1 MSREGSLEEISDGR
15 LYRSNDMVKIDCHDC
30 KGCSECCHG
39 LCDLIILDPYDIFQL
54 EVSEQQTFEELM
66 QDKIALN
73 IVEGLILPNLRP
85 VPGTDHCAFLNEQG
99 MCRIHGY
106 RPGICRL
113 YPLGRYYENYR
124 LHYILQVGE
133 CERDGRTKIK
143 IEKWLGIPQLLRYE
157 QYILRYHDFLKE
169 LREQLDDMTEDA
181 VKSLNVYLLQLFF
194 QQPYDLRA
202 DFYEQF
208 LPRIEQAEQRYQ
220 LGQDQRRVIP

>member
-113 YPLGRYYENYR
+113 YPLGRYYENHR